1 MSDLHAALTVLFF
14 LVFIGIVVYVY
25 SKGQKKQMEEAA
37 QIPLR
42 DDEPVDAL
50 NTTKT
55 HEG

>member
-42 DDEPVDAL
+42 DDEPVGAL